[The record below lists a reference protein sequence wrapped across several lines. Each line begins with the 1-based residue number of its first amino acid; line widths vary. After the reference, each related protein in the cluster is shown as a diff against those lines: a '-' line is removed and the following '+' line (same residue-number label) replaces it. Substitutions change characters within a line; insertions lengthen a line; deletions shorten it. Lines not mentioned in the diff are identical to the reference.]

1 MESSQA
7 PRDRRH
13 GSRALLKRAQREQQS
28 YKAEDGGG
36 RPGVVV
42 KRAEG
47 ESREADGEDR
57 APCWDVGPQP
67 KAHELPAAVV
77 FDPHE
82 QPGGPKEPA
91 PDLQVPAVML
101 AASAPAATLRL
112 EGGCDGIEPPV
123 RSLPVLAPHGG
134 RHWPERCRF

>member
-13 GSRALLKRAQREQQS
+13 GSRALLERAQREQQS
-28 YKAEDGGG
+28 YKAKDGGG

-57 APCWDVGPQP
+57 AHAGTSGHNRRRTNCPPPWSSTPMSSRAAPKNPHRTSKSQRSCSPPRSTQP
-67 KAHELPAAVV
+67 PSV
-77 FDPHE
+77 
-82 QPGGPKEPA
+82 
-91 PDLQVPAVML
+91 
-101 AASAPAATLRL
+101 
-112 EGGCDGIEPPV
+112 
-123 RSLPVLAPHGG
+123 
-134 RHWPERCRF
+134 